1 MAKIMNKALTLE
13 VGQIEKNPILAL
25 GTSSKDI
32 KKYERVAQAYG
43 NVAPAIVGQSGNTY
57 RVLSGQARL
66 QACDNRGIQKI
77 PVIVTELSNEAE
89 QMKLA
94 LLLST
99 VREDSCALSEG
110 VFINALITQHSISR
124 RELMTLLEKSKSWI
138 SKRQSLAVRLSEDVQ
153 GMVRDGTIC
162 ARSAEEIAKMPE
174 DIQVQFACTVI
185 RDGLSK
191 TSVATLVSLY
201 LREESDSVIRDAIL
215 NTPLSVLDGQPTGS
229 VTKRKEKRGPGERIA
244 DNARY
249 IIRLLYDLKEL
260 LVQADTQTLT
270 QTRSHLI
277 KLRRAVADLKVV
289 LDGIYTG
296 VFPGK
301 PQEGGDVL

>member
-1 MAKIMNKALTLE
+1 MAKITNKALTLKI
-13 VGQIEKNPILAL
+13 GQIEKNPILAL
-25 GTSSKDI
+25 STSSKDI
-32 KKYERVAQAYG
+32 EKYERVAQAYG

-66 QACDNRGIQKI
+66 QACDNRGIREI
-77 PVIVTELSNEAE
+77 PVIVTELSNESE

-110 VFINALITQHSISR
+110 VFINALITQHNISR
-124 RELMTLLEKSKSWI
+124 RELMILLKKSKSWI

-153 GMVRDGTIC
+153 RMVRDGTIC
-162 ARSAEEIAKMPE
+162 ARSAEEIAKMPKE
-174 DIQVQFACTVI
+174 LQVKFAINVA

-191 TSVATLVSLY
+191 TSVAALVSLY
-201 LREESDSVIRDAIL
+201 LREESDSVTRDAIL
-215 NTPLSVLDGQPTGS
+215 NTPLSVLDGQPTVS
-229 VTKRKEKRGPGERIA
+229 STRRKEKRGPGERIA
-244 DNARY
+244 DNAGFL
-249 IIRLLYDLKEL
+249 IRLLYELKGL
-260 LVQADTQTLT
+260 LAQADNQTIS
-270 QTRSHLI
+270 QTRSHLL
-277 KLRRAVADLKVV
+277 KLRRAVSDLKIV